1 MIGSTDSRYQSG
13 NNVVIDIGGGRYLLM
28 GHLSPGSIQVK
39 VGDHVKLGQQ
49 IAKVGNSGNT
59 TEPHL
64 HIQAQTIGTGIGD
77 VETMVVS
84 EVIRTLHTYPLVFN
98 NVVLTRRGNDPDHK
112 PPTHAVVTCSGQP
125 SDTEH
130 ENATSDHEV

>member
-1 MIGSTDSRYQSG
+1 MVGRSG
-13 NNVVIDIGGGRYLLM
+13 RAQRTRRYLLI

-39 VGDHVKLGQQ
+39 VGDQVKLGQQ

-77 VETMVVS
+77 VETMDVS
-84 EVIRTLHTYPLVFN
+84 EVIRTLHTYPLVFS
-98 NVVLTRRGNDPDHK
+98 NVVLTRRGNESRPQAADPRRGDLLR
-112 PPTHAVVTCSGQP
+112 PA
-125 SDTEH
+125 E
-130 ENATSDHEV
+130 

>member
-1 MIGSTDSRYQSG
+1 
-13 NNVVIDIGGGRYLLM
+13 VVIDIGGGRYLLM

-39 VGDHVKLGQQ
+39 VGDPVKLGQQ

-77 VETMVVS
+77 VETMDVS
-84 EVIRTLHTYPLVFN
+84 EVIRTLHTYPLVFS
-98 NVVLTRRGNDPDHK
+98 NVVLTRRGMNPDQK
-112 PPTHAVVTCSGQP
+112 PPTHVVATCSGQP

-130 ENATSDHEV
+130 ENATSDHEA